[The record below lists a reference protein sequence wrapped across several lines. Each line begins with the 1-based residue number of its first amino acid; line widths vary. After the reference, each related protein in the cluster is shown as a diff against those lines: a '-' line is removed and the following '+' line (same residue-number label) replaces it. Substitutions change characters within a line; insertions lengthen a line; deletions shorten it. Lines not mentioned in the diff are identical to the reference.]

1 MNKELLEKHGF
12 KVSSIIKDGLF
23 NKNIRFKDIG
33 EIHPI
38 KVDEFEE
45 FNEEYATFILINH
58 DYLNIPKED
67 SLLSALVA
75 TYAYQEQSKQEKE
88 DITEGGKYQ
97 SRLIVDPLKQM
108 AMNKEKRENKGEKKK
123 IKIEPKYIVQAIYK
137 VSEMLSFMFKTT
149 VTPSGEGIGFNVW
162 NEDKTECKVFSDKDF
177 EVFREI
183 VLLHNA
189 LVEPVKYH
197 DKIVDEWMQKAR
209 NARRKKDIT
218 FNDLIVVVKNSTNL
232 KYEEIAEMNMIQF
245 YSDYRWVNHKNDY
258 DASILF
264 KTVSN
269 KVPNIAFTTNIID
282 SLFNNGEAALS
293 MDASAITSKLGD

>member
-1 MNKELLEKHGF
+1 MG
-12 KVSSIIKDGLF
+12 
-23 NKNIRFKDIG
+23 
-33 EIHPI
+33 
-38 KVDEFEE
+38 
-45 FNEEYATFILINH
+45 
-58 DYLNIPKED
+58 
-67 SLLSALVA
+67 
-75 TYAYQEQSKQEKE
+75 
-88 DITEGGKYQ
+88 
-97 SRLIVDPLKQM
+97 
-108 AMNKEKRENKGEKKK
+108 GEKKK

-137 VSEMLSFMFKTT
+137 VSEMLSFMFKTM

-293 MDASAITSKLGD
+293 MDSSAITSKLGD